1 MNGGQLLFSSQ
12 AENTS
17 VYSRSVSSIKRSF
30 LRLELF
36 LMTQTNQRCLFFFFL
51 IFFRAL
57 QDVQIRFQPLHSP
70 DMGASVPSHGSH
82 EEFGECF

>member
-36 LMTQTNQRCLFFFFL
+36 LVTHKLIRDASLFFFFN
-51 IFFRAL
+51 IFQSSTRCA
-57 QDVQIRFQPLHSP
+57 DQIPASP
-70 DMGASVPSHGSH
+70 
-82 EEFGECF
+82 

>member
-36 LMTQTNQRCLFFFFL
+36 LMTHKLIRDASLFFFF
-51 IFFRAL
+51 F
-57 QDVQIRFQPLHSP
+57 
-70 DMGASVPSHGSH
+70 
-82 EEFGECF
+82 

>member
-36 LMTQTNQRCLFFFFL
+36 LMTHKLIRDASLFVFFFL
-51 IFFRAL
+51 NIFQSSTRCA
-57 QDVQIRFQPLHSP
+57 DQIPASP
-70 DMGASVPSHGSH
+70 
-82 EEFGECF
+82 

>member
-36 LMTQTNQRCLFFFFL
+36 LMTHKLIRDASLFFFFFN
-51 IFFRAL
+51 IFQSSTRCA
-57 QDVQIRFQPLHSP
+57 DQIPASP
-70 DMGASVPSHGSH
+70 
-82 EEFGECF
+82 